1 MPTDIYKT
9 IKAPAEG
16 VFRDRGSRFLAYAF
30 PVTNQEGVKPILD
43 LLRKEHHDAR
53 HHCFAY
59 MIGSERTI
67 FRSSDD
73 GEPSGT
79 GGRPILG
86 QINSFGLTNI
96 LIVVV
101 RYFGGTLLG
110 VSGLINAYRF
120 AAESSIQNS
129 EIIEC
134 ILKDYYEIKYPYDS
148 MNAVMKIIKEED
160 ISQSGQSFET
170 VCSIIIGFRTTA
182 KEKVLN
188 RFGRIEGIELN
199 YLETR

>member
-1 MPTDIYKT
+1 MSSDIYKT
-9 IKAPAEG
+9 IKSKAEG
-16 VFRDRGSRFLAYAF
+16 VFRDRGSRFLAYAY
-30 PVTNQEGVKPILD
+30 PVTEQDEIKPILD
-43 LLRKEHHDAR
+43 QLRKEHHDAR

-59 MIGSERTI
+59 MLGNERAV

-86 QINSFGLTNI
+86 QINSFELTNV

-110 VSGLINAYRF
+110 VSGLINAYRS
-120 AAESSIQNS
+120 AAESAIQNS

-134 ILKDYYEIKYPYDS
+134 TLKEYYEIKYPYDS
-148 MNAVMKIIKEED
+148 MNAVMKILKEEEL
-160 ISQSGQSFET
+160 SQFEQIFDT
-170 VCSIIIGFRTTA
+170 LCSIKISIRASA
-182 KEKVLN
+182 KEKVLK
-188 RFGRIEGIELN
+188 RLERVEKLEYR
-199 YLETR
+199 YLETK

>member
-1 MPTDIYKT
+1 MSSDIYKT
-9 IKAPAEG
+9 IKAKAEG
-16 VFRDRGSRFLAYAF
+16 VFRDRGSRFLAYAY
-30 PVTNQEGVKPILD
+30 PVTEQDEIKPILD
-43 LLRKEHHDAR
+43 QLRKEHHDAR

-59 MIGSERTI
+59 MLGSERAI

-86 QINSFGLTNI
+86 QINSFELTNI

-110 VSGLINAYRF
+110 VSGLINAYRS
-120 AAESSIQNS
+120 AAESAIQNS

-134 ILKDYYEIKYPYDS
+134 TLKEYYEIIYPYIS
-148 MNAVMKIIKEED
+148 MNDVMRIIKDED
-160 ISQSGQSFET
+160 ISQSDQSFET
-170 VCSIIIGFRTTA
+170 ECSIKISFRTSSR
-182 KEKVLN
+182 EKILM
-188 RFGRIEGIELN
+188 RFERVEGLELK
-199 YLETR
+199 YLETK

>member
-1 MPTDIYKT
+1 MSSDIYKT
-9 IKAPAEG
+9 IKVAAEG
-16 VFRDRGSRFLAYAF
+16 VFRDRGSRFLAYTF
-30 PVTNQEGVKPILD
+30 PVAEPEEVKPILD
-43 LLRKEHHDAR
+43 KLRKEHHDAR

-59 MIGSERTI
+59 MIGNERSM

-86 QINSFGLTNI
+86 QINSYGLTNI

-110 VSGLINAYRF
+110 VSGLINAYRS
-120 AAESSIQNS
+120 AAESAIQNS

-134 ILKDYYEIKYPYDS
+134 TMKEYYEIKYPYDS
-148 MNAVMKIIKEED
+148 MNAVMKILKEEE
-160 ISQSGQSFET
+160 IRQSEQNFDT
-170 VCSIIIGFRTTA
+170 ICSIKISMRASA
-182 KEKVLN
+182 KEKVLK
-188 RFGRIEGIELN
+188 RLERVDKLEYRYIE
-199 YLETR
+199 TK

>member
-1 MPTDIYKT
+1 MSSDIYKT
-9 IKAPAEG
+9 IKAKAEG
-16 VFRDRGSRFLAYAF
+16 VFRDRGSRFLAYAY
-30 PVTNQEGVKPILD
+30 PVTEQDEIKPILD
-43 LLRKEHHDAR
+43 QLRKEHHDAR

-59 MIGSERTI
+59 MLGNERSV

-86 QINSFGLTNI
+86 QINSFELTNV

-110 VSGLINAYRF
+110 VSGLINAYRS
-120 AAESSIQNS
+120 AAESAIQNS

-134 ILKDYYEIKYPYDS
+134 TLKEYYEIKYPYDS
-148 MNAVMKIIKEED
+148 MNAVMKILKEEEL
-160 ISQSGQSFET
+160 SQFEQIFDT
-170 VCSIIIGFRTTA
+170 LCSIKISIRASA
-182 KEKVLN
+182 KEKVLK
-188 RFGRIEGIELN
+188 RLERVEKLEYR
-199 YLETR
+199 YLETK

>member
-1 MPTDIYKT
+1 MSSDIYKT
-9 IKAPAEG
+9 IKVAAEG
-16 VFRDRGSRFLAYAF
+16 VFRDRGSRFLAYAY
-30 PVTNQEGVKPILD
+30 PVTEQDEIKPILD
-43 LLRKEHHDAR
+43 QLRKEHHDAR

-59 MIGSERTI
+59 MLGSERII

-86 QINSFGLTNI
+86 QINSFELTNV

-110 VSGLINAYRF
+110 VSGLINAYRS
-120 AAESSIQNS
+120 AAESAIQNS

-134 ILKDYYEIKYPYDS
+134 TLKEYYEIKYPYDS
-148 MNAVMKIIKEED
+148 MNAVMKILKEEEL
-160 ISQSGQSFET
+160 SQFEQIFDT
-170 VCSIIIGFRTTA
+170 LCSIKISIRASA
-182 KEKVLN
+182 KEKVLK
-188 RFGRIEGIELN
+188 RLERVEKLEYR
-199 YLETR
+199 YLETK